1 MENMEIWGNRSLYSR
16 LAVRWRG
23 GGSPGYTRHM
33 ACTPLTGRARGT
45 EDEGQVMAE
54 GGRGC
59 KKTYKKKRRS
69 SYWGTGGIYSCLEGV
84 GRQGCGFI
92 WEVVGG
98 GDFVVKNG

>member
-59 KKTYKKKRRS
+59 KKTYKKK
-69 SYWGTGGIYSCLEGV
+69 GGQVIGGLGVFIVVWKGLGGKGVGLYGRWLEGETL
-84 GRQGCGFI
+84 
-92 WEVVGG
+92 W
-98 GDFVVKNG
+98 